1 MIPTRPLSVVLID
14 DSADL
19 RLLIRLAMDQSA
31 EFELVAEAGDGRAGV
46 EAARGSQP
54 DLVLLDIAMPVMDGL
69 QALTLIREECPSA
82 IVVVLSSFGNASGLP
97 KQAAA
102 LGAHGFLR
110 KGSSASRLLDEL
122 SSVVGSVT
130 ASS

>member
-1 MIPTRPLSVVLID
+1 MTPTRPMSVVLID

-19 RLLIRLAMDQSA
+19 RLLMRLAIEQSA
-31 EFELVAEAGDGRAGV
+31 QFELVAEAADGRAGV

-69 QALTLIREECPSA
+69 QALTLIREECPAA

-102 LGAHGFLR
+102 LGAHGFVR
-110 KGSSASRLLDEL
+110 KGGSAARLLDEL
-122 SSVVGSVT
+122 STVVDSVP
-130 ASS
+130 AS